1 LKIGPYSVEEFSER
15 VRSFHGN
22 AAPGVMLGGFMV
34 DAVLR
39 KLPNGRLYDALC
51 ETARCLQ
58 DAIQLLT
65 PCTVGNGWLKVI
77 NLGRFALA
85 LYDKSNGQGIR
96 IFVDADKVSG
106 WREIYDWYFKVK
118 KKAEQD
124 GERLFE
130 EIKNAGAGICGFE
143 TVHVKSRIFKK
154 ESRGGMATC
163 PECGEG
169 YPSKDGSLCLA
180 CQGESPYTHR
190 QRSA

>member
-1 LKIGPYSVEEFSER
+1 LRIGPYSIEAFCEL
-15 VRSFHGN
+15 VRTFHGYP
-22 AAPGVMLGGFMV
+22 APGVMLGGFMV

-39 KLPNGRLYDALC
+39 KLPGGRLYDALC
-51 ETARCLQ
+51 ETARCLP

-96 IFVDADKVSG
+96 VFVDSEKISR
-106 WREIYDWYFKVK
+106 WREIHDWYYKVK

-130 EIKNAGAGICGFE
+130 EIKTAGAGVCSFE
-143 TVHVKSRIFKK
+143 AVQVKRGILDN

-163 PECGEG
+163 PECAEG
-169 YPSKDGSLCLA
+169 YPSRDGSLCLA
-180 CQGESPYTHR
+180 CQGESPYAHK
-190 QRSA
+190 QRSP